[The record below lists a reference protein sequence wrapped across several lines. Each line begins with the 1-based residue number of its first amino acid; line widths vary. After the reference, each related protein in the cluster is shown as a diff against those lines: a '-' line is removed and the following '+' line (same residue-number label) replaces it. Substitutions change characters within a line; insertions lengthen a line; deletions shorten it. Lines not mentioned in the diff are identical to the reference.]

1 MIFPFF
7 FFSFLVWFIRI
18 EGEFRL
24 HGITGRHRMREQLR
38 LEGTFGDHLVQVPC
52 SRQGQP
58 EQVLRAA
65 ASWVLSIS
73 KDGGFTTSLSML
85 FQYLTT
91 FMFIMFKWNFM
102 CASVR
107 ALFFLSCHWA
117 PQKAPSSLRSLRY
130 LCT

>member
-65 ASWVLSIS
+65 AKL
-73 KDGGFTTSLSML
+73 GFEY
-85 FQYLTT
+85 FQRRRVHNLL
-91 FMFIMFKWNFM
+91 KH
-102 CASVR
+102 
-107 ALFFLSCHWA
+107 ALPVFDHLHV
-117 PQKAPSSLRSLRY
+117 Y
-130 LCT
+130 YV